1 MFEGYISLASVT
13 LCRLGGPVVFIYGAA
28 GGRHRAKGT
37 VPTRTTR
44 LPRHERPGSPQGVA
58 VQPLPNALLR
68 VEQAEHITAAD
79 GVGAEVPRP
88 PEDGD
93 IALPKAE
100 AEFRA
105 GSRGNVLPDDD
116 GVEGATHEGCL

>member
-13 LCRLGGPVVFIYGAA
+13 LCRLGGPVVFIYGAP
-28 GGRHRAKGT
+28 GGRHRAMGT

-68 VEQAEHITAAD
+68 VEQAEHITPAD
-79 GVGAEVPRP
+79 GVSAEVTRP

-93 IALPKAE
+93 IALPEAE
-100 AEFRA
+100 AQFRA
-105 GSRGNVLPDDD
+105 GSRRNVLPDDD